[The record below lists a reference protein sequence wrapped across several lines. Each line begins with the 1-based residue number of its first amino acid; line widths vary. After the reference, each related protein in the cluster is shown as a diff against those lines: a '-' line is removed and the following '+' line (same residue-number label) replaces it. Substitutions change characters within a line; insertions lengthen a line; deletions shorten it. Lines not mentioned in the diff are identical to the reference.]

1 MEQLL
6 EQVEKDINKYGNVR
20 PATLKKLEKVLKEH
34 QVLEG
39 KGIVSNVKNYFHKAL
54 TSRPGVVDRLIK
66 QYGDRRIMQVTILR
80 KPVQGGVQKLLNLI
94 TLGGFN
100 RAKNEMKYDEVY
112 HLYVNMTLDNG
123 QTIGIEKNQR
133 VNVAAAGFP
142 TAGLEA
148 SNMLK
153 INCNVVLKDMIEKA
167 EQAGG
172 DTFYRYN
179 AVTANCQRFI
189 SVLMNSSGITGTD
202 NFVMQDATQLIKN
215 SGLRRVAGAIT
226 DVAALGERAILGH
239 GRVQPEC
246 ICTCK
251 PRAERR
257 QKRPRKRKN
266 NKKIK

>member
-6 EQVEKDINKYGNVR
+6 EQVENDINKYGNVR
-20 PATLKKLEKVLKEH
+20 PATFKKLEKFMKKN

-66 QYGDRRIMQVTILR
+66 QYGDKRVMQVTILR
-80 KPVQGGVQKLLNLI
+80 KPVAGGIQKLLNLI

-100 RAKNEMKYDEVY
+100 RAKKEMKYDEVY

-133 VNVAAAGFP
+133 ANVAPAGFP

-153 INCNVVLKDMIEKA
+153 INCNVLFKDMIEKA

-179 AVTANCQRFI
+179 AVTANCQRFV
-189 SVLMNSSGITGTD
+189 SVLLNSSGISGSD

-239 GRVQPEC
+239 GRDDNLK
-246 ICTCK
+246 CTCRKKK
-251 PRAERR
+251 PR
-257 QKRPRKRKN
+257 KPRK
-266 NKKIK
+266 KKTN